1 MGTPAASLYDSSSIR
16 PALSVSNPR
25 PDPWT
30 IETAS
35 VETIDNDRAA
45 LMLDAGVVR

>member
-1 MGTPAASLYDSSSIR
+1 MGTVTASLYDSNSVR
-16 PALSVSNPR
+16 PVLEAPNPR

>member
-1 MGTPAASLYDSSSIR
+1 MASLYKSNSVR
-16 PALSVSNPR
+16 PVLNASNPR

-35 VETIDNDRAA
+35 VETLDNDRAA